1 MRALFAYFFSGRRTN
16 VYCAFCGSER
26 KVYQQKHVNWLELT
40 LVAILS
46 NVIMWTVWQEVDQR
60 VSYIFLFGL
69 LVMEIFVQ
77 LRRRMSLVC
86 TDCGFDPVIYLRN
99 PQAAAQQVKAKLALR
114 KDDPRAWLGRTL
126 SLQAVKPAKLKPAKT
141 EKKKPSS
148 HLPPASTSI

>member
-16 VYCAFCGSER
+16 VFCAFCGSER
-26 KVYQQKHVNWLELT
+26 KVYQQKHVNWFELT
-40 LVAILS
+40 MVAILS

-86 TDCGFDPVIYLRN
+86 SDCGFDPVIYLRN

-114 KDDPRAWLGRTL
+114 KDDPRAWLGRPL
-126 SLQAVKPAKLKPAKT
+126 SLRAVKPVRT